1 MDKIKDFLLGL
12 LNFVG
17 SSPFRLFTVVLLCGL
32 GFGGWI
38 VYSEKDSFMAS
49 YRAQQALPR
58 MNTNYE
64 QAVNFVLKNSD
75 VELVALFEVNTLLN
89 TRKLVYLTTRSAGVD
104 KSYNGINVGLL
115 TKNHSNNQ
123 DVIAL
128 MSGQI
133 PCGPYLAPQSYIGFV
148 YIFVTIYFCYLLY
161 MGRIHPSNR
170 FAIITLIFI
179 GLIIAIKETFA
190 HFSQCINSVNNKT
203 TIPYCDNHYYKY
215 WNCIH
220 NEYYTSEEQE

>member
-1 MDKIKDFLLGL
+1 MDKIKDFFLGL

-58 MNTNYE
+58 MNNNYE

-89 TRKLVYLTTRSAGVD
+89 TRKLVYLTTRSAGVV

-123 DVIAL
+123 DVIAM

-133 PCGPYLAPQSYIGFV
+133 PCGPYLAPQSYIGFAYKEAGV
-148 YIFVTIYFCYLLY
+148 KYMCRISVPSDPGLFVGQISVGWKESPIDEELTKTVLTVASTLL
-161 MGRIHPSNR
+161 
-170 FAIITLIFI
+170 FD
-179 GLIIAIKETFA
+179 K
-190 HFSQCINSVNNKT
+190 K
-203 TIPYCDNHYYKY
+203 
-215 WNCIH
+215 
-220 NEYYTSEEQE
+220 

>member
-32 GFGGWI
+32 GFSGWI

-58 MNTNYE
+58 MNNNYE

-89 TRKLVYLTTRSAGVD
+89 TRKLVYLTTRGAGIN
-104 KSYNGINVGLL
+104 KTYNWVNVGLL
-115 TKNHSNNQ
+115 FFKN
-123 DVIAL
+123 D
-128 MSGQI
+128 
-133 PCGPYLAPQSYIGFV
+133 F
-148 YIFVTIYFCYLLY
+148 F
-161 MGRIHPSNR
+161 
-170 FAIITLIFI
+170 
-179 GLIIAIKETFA
+179 GLT
-190 HFSQCINSVNNKT
+190 N
-203 TIPYCDNHYYKY
+203 
-215 WNCIH
+215 
-220 NEYYTSEEQE
+220 